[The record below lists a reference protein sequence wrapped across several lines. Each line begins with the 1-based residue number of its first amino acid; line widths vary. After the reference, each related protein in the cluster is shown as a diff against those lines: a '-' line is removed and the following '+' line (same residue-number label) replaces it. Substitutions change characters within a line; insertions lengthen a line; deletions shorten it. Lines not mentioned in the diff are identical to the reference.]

1 MTTLVSDAPAGRHR
15 PRGAGA
21 GLAMA
26 VLVGLAAGAATAI
39 AQGALPAQVASLANS
54 SGSWCL
60 LAFLLALPA
69 PTAGFGAMAGVA
81 SLACMLAGYVLTDVL
96 RGYPSSTGLMVFWGA
111 AALLA
116 GPLLGLGAQWLRRR
130 PGTRAAL
137 GISALCG
144 VLIGEATYG
153 VLVLSGSTE
162 PACWWAQAVLGVL
175 LLVAAAAW
183 KLRGLG
189 VIVQAVLFTAAVATV
204 FPVLYMHDSVLMLL
218 VP

>member
-1 MTTLVSDAPAGRHR
+1 MTQLVSDAPAGTHR
-15 PRGAGA
+15 PRGAG
-21 GLAMA
+21 GTLALA
-26 VLVGLAAGAATAI
+26 VGAGLAAGAATAI

-60 LAFLLALPA
+60 LAFLLALTA
-69 PTAGFGAMAGVA
+69 PTAGFGAVAGLA
-81 SLACMLAGYVLTDVL
+81 SLACMLAGYVVTDLL
-96 RGYPSSTGLMVFWGA
+96 RGYPSSTGLVMFWSA

-144 VLIGEATYG
+144 VLIGEAGYG
-153 VLVLSGSTE
+153 LLVLAGSTE
-162 PACWWAQAVLGVL
+162 PAYWWAQAVLGVL
-175 LLVAAAAW
+175 LLASAAAW

-189 VIVQAVLFTAAVATV
+189 VIVQAVLFTAAVATT
-204 FPVLYMHDSVLMLL
+204 FPVLSMHGSVLMLL